1 MNETEESDDGEE
13 WSERAS
19 YEEVHFLLTS
29 IFLLLEHPDYGRRRE
44 TWIKKRAS
52 LLNDVKWTEDEFYG
66 EMYRRLRPKRI
77 SNIRFTTT

>member
-1 MNETEESDDGEE
+1 MGETEDLDNGE

-44 TWIKKRAS
+44 AWLKKRAS
-52 LLNDVKWTEDEFYG
+52 LLSDVGWTESEFYG
-66 EMYRRLRPKRI
+66 EMYRRQRTKRI
-77 SNIRFTTT
+77 SDIRFTAT